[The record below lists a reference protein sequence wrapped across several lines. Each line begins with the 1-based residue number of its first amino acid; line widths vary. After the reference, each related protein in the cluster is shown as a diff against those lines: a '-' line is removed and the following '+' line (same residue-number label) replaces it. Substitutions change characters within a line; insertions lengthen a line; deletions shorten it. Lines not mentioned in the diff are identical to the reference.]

1 MEKTAG
7 TTAEHTTDTTA
18 EHTAGPAVPD
28 AADTTVA
35 NTAGADRTGAAP
47 PGIELIETDGEV
59 TLSIGGEQ
67 AMQAWERDLM
77 WASADLL
84 CRHGRDFYE
93 VGLGL
98 GLSALRIARNPATR
112 SHTVLELFD
121 EVEELFRAR
130 HTDLPSTLA
139 IERGDFFRRIH
150 ELPAESIDGMFFDPA
165 LEMEVWQD
173 AELWSRSMT
182 EVVRVLRP
190 GGVFIPF
197 FSTRPELRWQYVD
210 HFRTVHVERHT
221 YQAYEST
228 EYTYG
233 TSGNAYIQCFVK
245 D

>member
-1 MEKTAG
+1 M
-7 TTAEHTTDTTA
+7 
-18 EHTAGPAVPD
+18 
-28 AADTTVA
+28 
-35 NTAGADRTGAAP
+35 
-47 PGIELIETDGEV
+47 

-84 CRHGRDFYE
+84 CQHGHDFYE

-130 HTDLPSTLA
+130 HPELPGNLT
-139 IERGDFFRRIH
+139 IERGDFFQRIA
-150 ELPAESIDGMFFDPA
+150 ELPSESIDGMFFDPA
-165 LEMEVWQD
+165 LDMEVWKD
-173 AELWSRSMT
+173 ADLWARTMP

-197 FSTRPELRWQYVD
+197 FSTKPELRWQYLP
-210 HFRTVHVERHT
+210 HFRTIRVHRH
-221 YQAYEST
+221 AYTAYDTT

-233 TSGNAYIQCFVK
+233 TSGDAYIQCFQK

>member
-1 MEKTAG
+1 MENQ
-7 TTAEHTTDTTA
+7 TT
-18 EHTAGPAVPD
+18 PA
-28 AADTTVA
+28 
-35 NTAGADRTGAAP
+35 
-47 PGIELIETDGEV
+47 IELVERDGEV

-77 WASADLL
+77 WASADML
-84 CRHGRDFYE
+84 CEYGHDFYE

-98 GLSALRIARNPATR
+98 GLSALRIAGDPATR

-130 HTDLPSTLA
+130 HPHLPDNLA
-139 IERGDFFRRIH
+139 IERGDFFRRVF
-150 ELPAESIDGMFFDPA
+150 ELPSESIDGMFFDPA
-165 LEMEVWQD
+165 LDMAVWTD
-173 AELWSRSMT
+173 KDLWAKTMP

-197 FSTRPELRWQYVD
+197 FSTKPELRWQYLP
-210 HFRTVHVERHT
+210 HFRTIRVERHP
-221 YQAYEST
+221 YAAYDTT

-233 TSGNAYIQCFVK
+233 TSGDAYIQCFRK